1 MILAIDVSARH
12 GLLSLE
18 LEDGRRLTRLSAEP
32 REQLE
37 FLGVALASLRAE
49 AGVAWGALARVAVT
63 IGPGSFT
70 GLRVGLATAKGL
82 VFARAV
88 PLAPLPSLALPRV
101 AADPGLAAPLL
112 VSRRARGEEFWL
124 ARFAAG
130 AWQPAEERLATLGEL
145 AAALA
150 APSAGRHVGDGPGAE
165 PEPGPDAQL
174 AGLAWLA
181 RQALALPAGPDLDR
195 LLPHYLLA
203 PSVTLPAGKAPP
215 GASPEA
221 AR

>member
-1 MILAIDVSARH
+1 MILAIDVSAH
-12 GLLSLE
+12 YGLVSLE
-18 LEDGRRLTRLSAEP
+18 LADGRLLTRLSAEP

-37 FLGVALASLRAE
+37 FLGRALASLRAE
-49 AGVAWGALARVAVT
+49 ASVEWGALARVAVT

-82 VFARAV
+82 VFARGV
-88 PLAPLPSLALPRV
+88 PLAPLPSLALARV

-112 VSRRARGEEFWL
+112 VSRRARGEEIWL

-130 AWQPAEERLATLGEL
+130 AWQPGEERLASLGEL
-145 AAALA
+145 AVALA
-150 APSAGRHVGDGPGAE
+150 APSAGRLVGDGPGAE
-165 PEPGPDAQL
+165 PEPGPAAQL
-174 AGLAWLA
+174 DALAWLA
-181 RQALALPAGPDLDR
+181 REAPALPAGPDLDR

-203 PSVTLPAGKAPP
+203 PSVTLPAGIAPP